1 MFAQTDCS
9 ATPAEKVKHKH
20 IRSFGDVV
28 NLVMAKVD
36 KREDK
41 LIQFTDTDDGDES
54 TVTGINLGIINI
66 KKEK

>member
-1 MFAQTDCS
+1 MPDVSISLKPQPETETPTKSLIKPQVLAA

-41 LIQFTDTDDGDES
+41 
-54 TVTGINLGIINI
+54 
-66 KKEK
+66 